1 MKTYID
7 LHIHSTASDGT
18 FSPTEII
25 NDALKLAGDKN
36 PVVIALTDHDTV
48 AGTEEFQKAAA
59 KHKERLTAISGVEIS
74 TDYHGVEIH
83 VLGYNIDTKNKA
95 LLERLAVCRESRDG
109 RNAKIIEK
117 LQEQGF
123 KISMDEIVLDFGK
136 SVNLSDVQAV
146 KLYYGGTEAL
156 QDRGKKRFAPVDYIS
171 SHRPGGTLAA
181 IPSYSIKCA
190 EVQKP
195 SAKVVLKSHYKLFP
209 GVNFFWI
216 SLQMKPEASLFTK
229 ISSELQSV
237 KIDGKEAVCK
247 ERSPKDI
254 IHRMAVGVRHAGDD
268 GSASFRIP
276 GLVTSNKGTLL
287 GVYDV
292 RYNSSVDLQEYVDVG
307 LSRSTDG
314 GKTWEK
320 MRLPLSFGEY
330 DGLPAAQNGVGDPS
344 ILVDTQTNTIWVV
357 AAWTHGMGNQRAWWS
372 SHPGMDMYKT
382 AQLVMAKSTDDGKT
396 WSKPINIT
404 DQVKDPSWY
413 FLLQGPGRGITMSD
427 GTLVFPTQFIDSTRI
442 PNAGIMYSKD
452 RGKTWKMHNL
462 ARTNTTEAQV
472 VEIEP
477 GVLMLNMRDN
487 RGGSRAV
494 AITKD
499 LGKTWTEHPSSRKA
513 LQEPV
518 CMASLI
524 HVGVKDNVLNKD
536 ILLFSNPNTTKGR
549 NHITIKAS
557 LDGGVTWLPEHQLM
571 LDEGEGWGYSC
582 LTMIDRETI
591 GILYES
597 SAAHMT
603 FQAVKLKDLIR

>member
-1 MKTYID
+1 MRRIFYLLFLVLLGYSFDVK
-7 LHIHSTASDGT
+7 ASDT
-18 FSPTEII
+18 VFIHETQIPVLIERQDNVLFYIRL
-25 NDALKLAGDKN
+25 DA
-36 PVVIALTDHDTV
+36 
-48 AGTEEFQKAAA
+48 
-59 KHKERLTAISGVEIS
+59 KESKML
-74 TDYHGVEIH
+74 
-83 VLGYNIDTKNKA
+83 
-95 LLERLAVCRESRDG
+95 
-109 RNAKIIEK
+109 
-117 LQEQGF
+117 
-123 KISMDEIVLDFGK
+123 DEVVLDFSK
-136 SVNLSDVQAV
+136 STNLADVQAI

-156 QDRGKKRFAPVDYIS
+156 QDQNKNRFAPVEYIS
-171 SHRPGGTLAA
+171 SHRPGATLAA
-181 IPSYSIKCA
+181 NPSYSIKCA
-190 EVQKP
+190 EVGP
-195 SAKVVLKSHYKLFP
+195 SEKVVLRGNYNLFP

-216 SLQMKPEASLFTK
+216 SLQIKTDASLHTK
-229 ISSELQSV
+229 IVSDLRAV
-237 KIDGKEAVCK
+237 KVDGKELYCK
-247 ERSPKDI
+247 FISPKAI
-254 IHRMAVGVRHAGDD
+254 THRMAVGVRHAGND

-276 GLVTSNKGTLL
+276 GLVTTNKGTLL

-314 GKTWEK
+314 GKSWEK

-330 DGLPAAQNGVGDPS
+330 GGLPKAQNGVGDPS
-344 ILVDTQTNTIWVV
+344 ILVDTQTNTVWVV

-372 SHPGMDMYKT
+372 SHPGMDINHT
-382 AQLVMAKSTDDGKT
+382 AQLVLAKSTDDGKT

-404 DQVKDPSWY
+404 EQVKDPSWY

-427 GTLVFPTQFIDSTRI
+427 GTLVFPTQFIDSTRV

-452 RGKTWKMHNL
+452 RGKTWKMHNM

-472 VEIEP
+472 AEMEP

-487 RGGSRAV
+487 RGGSRAI

-499 LGKTWTEHPSSRKA
+499 LGETWTEHPSSRQA

-524 HVGVKDNVLNKD
+524 HVDAKDNILNKD

-557 LDGGVTWLPEHQLM
+557 LDKGLTWLPEHQLM
-571 LDEGEGWGYSC
+571 LDEAEGWGYSC
-582 LTMIDRETI
+582 LTMIDKETI

-597 SAAHMT
+597 SVAHIT
-603 FQAVKLKDLIR
+603 FQAIKLTDIIKE

>member
-1 MKTYID
+1 MRRIFYLLFLVLLGYSFDVK
-7 LHIHSTASDGT
+7 ASDT
-18 FSPTEII
+18 VFIHETQIPVLIERQDNVLFYIRL
-25 NDALKLAGDKN
+25 DA
-36 PVVIALTDHDTV
+36 
-48 AGTEEFQKAAA
+48 
-59 KHKERLTAISGVEIS
+59 KESKML
-74 TDYHGVEIH
+74 
-83 VLGYNIDTKNKA
+83 
-95 LLERLAVCRESRDG
+95 
-109 RNAKIIEK
+109 
-117 LQEQGF
+117 
-123 KISMDEIVLDFGK
+123 DEVVLDFSK
-136 SVNLSDVQAV
+136 STNLADVQAI

-156 QDRGKKRFAPVDYIS
+156 QDQNKNRFAPVEYIS
-171 SHRPGGTLAA
+171 SHRPGATLAA
-181 IPSYSIKCA
+181 NPSYSIKCA
-190 EVQKP
+190 EVGP
-195 SAKVVLKSHYKLFP
+195 SEKVVLRGNYNLFP

-216 SLQMKPEASLFTK
+216 SLQIKTDASLHTK
-229 ISSELQSV
+229 IVSDLRAV
-237 KIDGKEAVCK
+237 KVDGKELYCK
-247 ERSPKDI
+247 FISPKAI
-254 IHRMAVGVRHAGDD
+254 THRMAVGVRHAGND

-276 GLVTSNKGTLL
+276 GLVTTNKGTLL

-314 GKTWEK
+314 GKSWEK

-330 DGLPAAQNGVGDPS
+330 GGLPKAQNGVGDPS
-344 ILVDTQTNTIWVV
+344 ILVDTQTNTVWVV

-372 SHPGMDMYKT
+372 SHPGMDINHT
-382 AQLVMAKSTDDGKT
+382 AQLVLAKSTDDGKT

-404 DQVKDPSWY
+404 EQVKDPSWY

-427 GTLVFPTQFIDSTRI
+427 GTLVFPTQFIDSTRV

-452 RGKTWKMHNL
+452 RGKTWKMHNM

-472 VEIEP
+472 AEIEP

-487 RGGSRAV
+487 RGGSRAI

-499 LGKTWTEHPSSRKA
+499 LGETWTEHPSSRQA

-524 HVGVKDNVLNKD
+524 HVDAKDNILNKD

-557 LDGGVTWLPEHQLM
+557 LDKGLTWLPEHQLM
-571 LDEGEGWGYSC
+571 LDEAEGWGYSC
-582 LTMIDRETI
+582 LTMIDKETI

-597 SAAHMT
+597 SVAHIT
-603 FQAVKLKDLIR
+603 FQAIKLTDIIKE

>member
-1 MKTYID
+1 MKTSRCLLFLI
-7 LHIHSTASDGT
+7 LLGFAFSLKASDT
-18 FSPTEII
+18 VYVRETQIPILIERQDNVLFYLRL
-25 NDALKLAGDKN
+25 DA
-36 PVVIALTDHDTV
+36 
-48 AGTEEFQKAAA
+48 
-59 KHKERLTAISGVEIS
+59 KES
-74 TDYHGVEIH
+74 
-83 VLGYNIDTKNKA
+83 
-95 LLERLAVCRESRDG
+95 
-109 RNAKIIEK
+109 KILNEV
-117 LQEQGF
+117 
-123 KISMDEIVLDFGK
+123 VLDLSK
-136 SVNLSDVQAV
+136 STNVSDIQAI

-156 QDRGKKRFAPVDYIS
+156 QDRDKKRFAPVEYIS
-171 SHRPGGTLAA
+171 SHRTGNTLAA

-190 EVQKP
+190 EVLHP
-195 SAKVVLKSHYKLFP
+195 SGKVTLRSNYQLFP

-216 SLQMKPEASLFTK
+216 SLQMKSSTSLQTK
-229 ISSELQSV
+229 ISSALKSIKVDDKTIICQSV
-237 KIDGKEAVCK
+237 
-247 ERSPKDI
+247 SPKDV
-254 IHRMAVGVRHAGDD
+254 IHRMGVGVRHAGDD
-268 GSASFRIP
+268 NSASFRIP
-276 GLVTSNKGTLL
+276 GLITTNKGTLL

-292 RYNSSVDLQEYVDVG
+292 RYNSSVDLQEYVDIG

-320 MRLPLSFGEY
+320 MRLPLSFGEFG
-330 DGLPAAQNGVGDPS
+330 GLPAAQNGVGDPS
-344 ILVDTQTNTIWVV
+344 ILVDTKTNTVWIV

-372 SHPGMDMYKT
+372 SHPGMDLNHT

-452 RGKTWKMHNL
+452 RGNTWKMHNL

-472 VEIEP
+472 VEVEP

-499 LGKTWTEHPSSRKA
+499 LGKTWEEHPSSRKA
-513 LQEPV
+513 LQESV
-518 CMASLI
+518 CMASII
-524 HVGVKDNVLNKD
+524 HVNAKDNILNKD
-536 ILLFSNPNTTKGR
+536 ILLFSNPNTIKGR

-557 LDGGVTWLPEHQLM
+557 LDGGLTWLPEHQLL
-571 LDEGEGWGYSC
+571 LDEAEGWGYTC
-582 LTMIDRETI
+582 LTMVDKETI

-597 SAAHMT
+597 SVAHLT
-603 FQAVKLKDLIR
+603 FQTVKLADIIK

>member
-1 MKTYID
+1 MRRIYYLLFLILLGYSFDVK
-7 LHIHSTASDGT
+7 ASDT
-18 FSPTEII
+18 VFIHETQIPVLIERQDNVLFYLRLDAKESKKLDEII
-25 NDALKLAGDKN
+25 LDFSKSTN
-36 PVVIALTDHDTV
+36 LTDI
-48 AGTEEFQKAAA
+48 Q
-59 KHKERLTAISGVEIS
+59 AI
-74 TDYHGVEIH
+74 
-83 VLGYNIDTKNKA
+83 
-95 LLERLAVCRESRDG
+95 
-109 RNAKIIEK
+109 
-117 LQEQGF
+117 
-123 KISMDEIVLDFGK
+123 
-136 SVNLSDVQAV
+136 

-156 QDRGKKRFAPVDYIS
+156 QDKDKNRFAPVEYIS

-190 EVQKP
+190 EVG
-195 SAKVVLKSHYKLFP
+195 SSEKVVLKGNYNLFP
-209 GVNFFWI
+209 GVNYFWI
-216 SLQMKPEASLFTK
+216 SLQMKKDASLQTK
-229 ISSELQSV
+229 ILSDLCAV
-237 KIDGKEAVCK
+237 KVDGKELCCK
-247 ERSPKDI
+247 SISPQNI
-254 IHRMAVGVRHAGDD
+254 VHRMAVGVRHAGDD

-276 GLVTSNKGTLL
+276 GLVTTNKGTLL

-307 LSRSTDG
+307 LSRSIDG
-314 GKTWEK
+314 GKNWEK

-330 DGLPAAQNGVGDPS
+330 GGLPKAQNGVGDPS
-344 ILVDTQTNTIWVV
+344 ILVDTKTNTVWVV

-372 SHPGMDMYKT
+372 SHPGMDLNHT
-382 AQLVMAKSTDDGKT
+382 AQLVLAKSTDDGKT

-404 DQVKDPSWY
+404 EQVKDPSWY

-427 GTLVFPTQFIDSTRI
+427 GTLVFPTQFIDSTRV

-452 RGKTWKMHNL
+452 RGKTWKMHNM

-472 VEIEP
+472 AEIEP

-487 RGGSRAV
+487 RGGSRAI

-499 LGKTWTEHPSSRKA
+499 LGETWTEHPSSRQA

-524 HVGVKDNVLNKD
+524 HVDAKDNILNKD

-557 LDGGVTWLPEHQLM
+557 LDKGLTWLPEHQLM
-571 LDEGEGWGYSC
+571 LDEAEGWGYSC
-582 LTMIDRETI
+582 LTMIDKETI

-597 SAAHMT
+597 SVAHIT
-603 FQAVKLKDLIR
+603 FQAIKLTDIIKE

>member
-1 MKTYID
+1 MRRIFYLLFLILLGYSFDVK
-7 LHIHSTASDGT
+7 ASDT
-18 FSPTEII
+18 VFIHETQIPVLIERQDNVLFYIRL
-25 NDALKLAGDKN
+25 DA
-36 PVVIALTDHDTV
+36 
-48 AGTEEFQKAAA
+48 
-59 KHKERLTAISGVEIS
+59 KESKML
-74 TDYHGVEIH
+74 
-83 VLGYNIDTKNKA
+83 
-95 LLERLAVCRESRDG
+95 
-109 RNAKIIEK
+109 
-117 LQEQGF
+117 
-123 KISMDEIVLDFGK
+123 DEVVLDFSK
-136 SVNLSDVQAV
+136 STNLADVQAI

-156 QDRGKKRFAPVDYIS
+156 QDQNKNRFAPVEYIS
-171 SHRPGGTLAA
+171 SHRPGATLAA
-181 IPSYSIKCA
+181 NPSYSIKCA
-190 EVQKP
+190 EVGP
-195 SAKVVLKSHYKLFP
+195 SEKVVLRGNYKLFP

-216 SLQMKPEASLFTK
+216 SLQMKTDASLHTK
-229 ISSELQSV
+229 VVSDLRAV
-237 KIDGKEAVCK
+237 RVDGKELYCK
-247 ERSPKDI
+247 SISSKNI
-254 IHRMAVGVRHAGDD
+254 THRMAVGVRHAGND

-276 GLVTSNKGTLL
+276 GLVTTNKGTLL

-314 GKTWEK
+314 GKSWEK

-330 DGLPAAQNGVGDPS
+330 GGLPKAQNGVGDPS
-344 ILVDTQTNTIWVV
+344 ILVDTQTNTVWVV

-372 SHPGMDMYKT
+372 SHPGMDINHT
-382 AQLVMAKSTDDGKT
+382 AQLVLAKSTDDGKT

-404 DQVKDPSWY
+404 EQVKDPSWY

-452 RGKTWKMHNL
+452 RGKTWNMHHL

-472 VEIEP
+472 AEIEP

-494 AITKD
+494 ALTKD

-524 HVGVKDNVLNKD
+524 HVDAKDNVLNKD
-536 ILLFSNPNTTKGR
+536 LLLFSNPDTTKGR

-557 LDGGVTWLPEHQLM
+557 LDKGLTWLPEHQIM
-571 LDEGEGWGYSC
+571 LDEAEGWGYSC
-582 LTMIDRETI
+582 LTMIDKETI

-597 SAAHMT
+597 SVAHMT
-603 FQAVKLKDLIR
+603 FQSIKLKDIVK

>member
-1 MKTYID
+1 MRRIYYLLFLILLGYSFDVK
-7 LHIHSTASDGT
+7 ASDT
-18 FSPTEII
+18 VFIHETQIPVLIERQDNVLFYLRLDAKESKKLDEII
-25 NDALKLAGDKN
+25 
-36 PVVIALTDHDTV
+36 
-48 AGTEEFQKAAA
+48 
-59 KHKERLTAISGVEIS
+59 
-74 TDYHGVEIH
+74 
-83 VLGYNIDTKNKA
+83 
-95 LLERLAVCRESRDG
+95 
-109 RNAKIIEK
+109 
-117 LQEQGF
+117 
-123 KISMDEIVLDFGK
+123 LDFSK
-136 SVNLSDVQAV
+136 STNLADVQAI

-156 QDRGKKRFAPVDYIS
+156 QDQNKNRFAPVEYIS
-171 SHRPGGTLAA
+171 SHRPGATLAA
-181 IPSYSIKCA
+181 NPSYSIKCA
-190 EVQKP
+190 EVGP
-195 SAKVVLKSHYKLFP
+195 SEKVVLRGNYNLFP

-216 SLQMKPEASLFTK
+216 SLQIKTDASLHTK
-229 ISSELQSV
+229 IVSDLRAV
-237 KIDGKEAVCK
+237 KVDGKELYCK
-247 ERSPKDI
+247 FISPKAI
-254 IHRMAVGVRHAGDD
+254 THRMAVGVRHAGND

-276 GLVTSNKGTLL
+276 GLVTTNKGTLL

-314 GKTWEK
+314 GKSWEK

-330 DGLPAAQNGVGDPS
+330 GGLPKAQNGVGDPS
-344 ILVDTQTNTIWVV
+344 ILVDTQTNTVWVV

-372 SHPGMDMYKT
+372 SHPGMDINHT
-382 AQLVMAKSTDDGKT
+382 AQLVLAKSTDDGKT

-404 DQVKDPSWY
+404 EQVKDPSWY

-427 GTLVFPTQFIDSTRI
+427 GTLVFPTQFIDSTRV

-452 RGKTWKMHNL
+452 RGKTWKMHNM

-472 VEIEP
+472 AEIEP

-487 RGGSRAV
+487 RGGSRAI

-524 HVGVKDNVLNKD
+524 HVDAKDNVLNKD
-536 ILLFSNPNTTKGR
+536 LLLFSNPDTTKGR

-557 LDGGVTWLPEHQLM
+557 LDKGLTWLPEHQIM
-571 LDEGEGWGYSC
+571 LDEAEGWGYSC
-582 LTMIDRETI
+582 LTMIDKETI

-597 SAAHMT
+597 SVAHMT
-603 FQAVKLKDLIR
+603 FQAVKLTDLLGMK